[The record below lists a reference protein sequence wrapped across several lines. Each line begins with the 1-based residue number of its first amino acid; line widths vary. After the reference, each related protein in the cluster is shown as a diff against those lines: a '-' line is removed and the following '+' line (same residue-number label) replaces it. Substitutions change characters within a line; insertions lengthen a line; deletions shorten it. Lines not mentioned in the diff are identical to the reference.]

1 MRVPKVVNWRL
12 TEPQWRFFNSDAKY
26 RAFISGIG
34 AGKTAVGLMCG
45 LNEAIR
51 QPKSIGVIIAPTYP
65 LIRDVLYPEL
75 NKWVPQELVKDFSRH
90 ENILTLNNGSVIRFR
105 SAENDKQIERLRG
118 PSITWFWIDEA
129 TLLPKKV
136 WDIMIGRA
144 RQIGYECKGWI
155 TGTPK
160 GFNWVYD
167 IFVKQPIPNS
177 FILANVPTRS
187 NIYLSEEYFR
197 SLEAQYEGQFRRQEL
212 YGEFVKFEGLVYPGF
227 THEKIVREIPEHFDR
242 IVYGVDWGFRNPS
255 CILAVGVK
263 DGTVYVV
270 EEFYQTRVTDDELI
284 EIARQM
290 QQKWGIGAFY
300 CDPSEPASI
309 EKFKRAE
316 INAKKG
322 DNDVNAGIRAVTAKI
337 ETDRFFVHE
346 RCQNLINELNM
357 YCYADDEKDRPLKLY
372 DHACDALRYAIMGI
386 GTHAHRKSLELPN
399 FGMRWA
405 GSGHRESGGHYG
417 YI

>member
-129 TLLPKKV
+129 TLLPRKV